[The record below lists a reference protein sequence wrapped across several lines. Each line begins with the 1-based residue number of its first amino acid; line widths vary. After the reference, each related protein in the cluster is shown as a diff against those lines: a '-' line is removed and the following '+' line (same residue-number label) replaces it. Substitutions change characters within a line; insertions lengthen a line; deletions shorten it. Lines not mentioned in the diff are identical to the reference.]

1 MNHFVLELVFILLLV
16 LANGVLA
23 GAEIAVVSIRRTRLE
38 ELLENGRGSA
48 RAVLLLKDNPERFL
62 ATVQIGITL
71 VSATAAA
78 FGGASIARE
87 ISPLF
92 ARIAWLAPHAEDLA
106 LAAVIVVISYLSIVL
121 GELVPKSLAL
131 RNAEV
136 YALFVGRPLVALS
149 WLARPMVWG
158 FIQSSNA
165 LLRPFRD
172 QTTFTEAKYS
182 VEELQQL
189 VGEATKA
196 GSVHP
201 EVGEIASRAL
211 DFAELHAD
219 DVMVP
224 RQDVVMLPR
233 QATASEVQRIL
244 LEHTHTRL
252 PIFDGAVD
260 NVVGYVNVKDI
271 LAVAWDPRLFILED
285 LLRPAFF
292 APESLSALD
301 LLKEMKERRLPFAVI
316 VDEQGG
322 MAGIATMEDILEEL
336 VGEIFSEHAAKSP
349 ALIEEEPGGTALVSG
364 LASIR
369 EVNRRLELHLPEGDY
384 TTLAGLCL
392 ALGGRIPVVGD
403 TFDVADQASLEIVDA
418 STRRVRTVRVRPTRV
433 IPRSGATPAASKN
446 GS

>member
-1 MNHFVLELVFILLLV
+1 MNHIVLEVIFILLLV

-23 GAEIAVVSIRRTRLE
+23 GAEIAVVSTRRTRME
-38 ELLENGRGSA
+38 ELLENGKRSA

-87 ISPLF
+87 IAPVL
-92 ARIAWLAPHAEDLA
+92 ANVAWVGPHAENISLA
-106 LAAVIVVISYLSIVL
+106 LVIVAISYLSIVV

-131 RNAEV
+131 RNAEF
-136 YALFVGRPLVALS
+136 YALLVGRPLVALS
-149 WLARPMVWG
+149 FLARPLVW
-158 FIQSSNA
+158 FFTKSSNA
-165 LLRPFRD
+165 VLSPFRD
-172 QTTFTEAKYS
+172 QTTFTETKYS
-182 VEELQQL
+182 AEELQQL

-201 EVGEIASRAL
+201 EVGAIASRAFE
-211 DFAELHAD
+211 FAELQAV

-224 RQDVVMLPR
+224 RQEVVMLPR
-233 QATASEVQRIL
+233 QATAGEVQRIL

-252 PIFDGAVD
+252 PVFDGAVD

-285 LLRPAFF
+285 LLRPAYF

-301 LLKEMKERRLPFAVI
+301 LLKEMKQRRLPFAII

-322 MAGIATMEDILEEL
+322 MAGIATMEDLVEEL
-336 VGEIFSEHAAKSP
+336 VGEIFSEHAANGP
-349 ALIEEEPGGTALVSG
+349 ALIEPEAGGAALVSG
-364 LASIR
+364 LTPIR
-369 EVNRRLELHLPEGDY
+369 EVNRQLDLHLPEGDY

-403 TFDVADQASLEIVDA
+403 TFTVGDQVSLEIVDA
-418 STRRVRTVRVRPTRV
+418 SPRRVRTVRVRPTGG
-433 IPRSGATPAASKN
+433 PPSTTPLDAR
-446 GS
+446 

>member
-1 MNHFVLELVFILLLV
+1 MNHIVVELTFIFLLV

-23 GAEIAVVSIRRTRLE
+23 GAEIAVVSTRRTRLE
-38 ELLENGRGSA
+38 ELVEQGKKSA
-48 RAVLLLKDNPERFL
+48 GAVLVLKDNPERFL

-78 FGGASIARE
+78 FGGASNARE
-87 ISPLF
+87 IARVFAQSPQ
-92 ARIAWLAPHAEDLA
+92 LAPHADDLA
-106 LAAVIVVISYLSIVL
+106 LGLVIIAISYLSIVL

-131 RNAEV
+131 RNAEF
-136 YALFVGRPLVALS
+136 YALLLGRPLLALS
-149 WLARPMVWG
+149 WLARPFVWM
-158 FIQSSNA
+158 FTKSSNA

-172 QTTFTEAKYS
+172 ETTFTETKYS

-189 VGEATKA
+189 VGEAAKA

-201 EVGEIASRAL
+201 EAGEIASRAF
-211 DFAELHAD
+211 DFAELRAE

-224 RQDVVMLPR
+224 RQEVVMLPR
-233 QATASEVQRIL
+233 QATAAEVQRIL

-252 PIFDGAVD
+252 PVFDGAVD

-301 LLKEMKERRLPFAVI
+301 LMKEMKERRLPFAII

-322 MAGIATMEDILEEL
+322 MAGIATMEDLVEEL
-336 VGEIFSEHAAKSP
+336 VGEIFSEHASKSP
-349 ALIEEEPGGTALVSG
+349 APIERESSGTALVSG
-364 LASIR
+364 LAPLR
-369 EVNRRLELHLPEGDY
+369 EVNRQLDLHLPEGDY

-392 ALGGRIPVVGD
+392 ALAGRIPTSGE
-403 TFDVADQASLEIVDA
+403 TFEVADQAMLEIVEA
-418 STRRVRTVRVRPTRV
+418 SPRRVRTVRVH
-433 IPRSGATPAASKN
+433 PRRSVSKSGNHTAAPKSIH
-446 GS
+446 

>member
-1 MNHFVLELVFILLLV
+1 MNHIVLELIFIFVLV
-16 LANGVLA
+16 LANGLLS
-23 GAEIAVVSIRRTRLE
+23 GAEIAVVATRRTRLE
-38 ELLENGRGSA
+38 ELLDNGKRSA
-48 RAVLLLKDNPERFL
+48 RAVLVLKDNPERFL

-87 ISPLF
+87 ISPIF
-92 ARIAWLAPHAEDLA
+92 AATPWLAAHADDLA
-106 LAAVIVVISYLSIVL
+106 LAVVIAVISYLSIVV

-131 RNAEV
+131 RNAER
-136 YALFVGRPLVALS
+136 YSLLVGRPLVALS
-149 WLARPMVWG
+149 WTARPLVWM
-158 FIQSSNA
+158 FTKSSNA
-165 LLRPFRD
+165 LLLPFRD

-189 VGEATKA
+189 VGEAAKA

-201 EVGEIASRAL
+201 EAGEIASRAF
-211 DFAELHAD
+211 DFAELQAD

-224 RQDVVMLPR
+224 RQEVVMLPR
-233 QATASEVQRIL
+233 KATAGEVQRIL

-252 PIFDGAVD
+252 PVFDGEVD

-285 LLRPAFF
+285 LIRPAFF
-292 APESLSALD
+292 APESLSALE
-301 LLKEMKERRLPFAVI
+301 LMKEMKQRRLPFAII

-322 MAGIATMEDILEEL
+322 MAGIVTMEDLVEEL
-336 VGEIFSEHAAKSP
+336 VGEIFSEHAAKDP
-349 ALIEEEPGGTALVSG
+349 ALIEKEPGGTALVSG
-364 LASIR
+364 LAALR
-369 EVNRRLELHLPEGDY
+369 EVNRELGLDLPEGDY

-403 TFDVADQASLEIVDA
+403 TFVIPQQASLEIVDA
-418 STRRVRTVRVRPTRV
+418 SPRRVRTVRVRP
-433 IPRSGATPAASKN
+433 IAESEKDSAADLPKGA
-446 GS
+446 

>member
-1 MNHFVLELVFILLLV
+1 MNHIVLELTFILVLV

-23 GAEIAVVSIRRTRLE
+23 GAEIAVVATRRTRLE
-38 ELLENGRGSA
+38 ELLDGGKRSA
-48 RAVLLLKDNPERFL
+48 RAVLALKDNPERFL

-78 FGGASIARE
+78 FGGASLARE
-87 ISPLF
+87 ISPIF
-92 ARIAWLAPHAEDLA
+92 VRVAWLAPHADDLA
-106 LAAVIVVISYLSIVL
+106 LAAVIAAVSYLSIVV

-131 RNAEV
+131 RNAEF
-136 YALFVGRPLVALS
+136 YALLVGRPLMALA
-149 WLARPMVWG
+149 WLARPLVWG
-158 FIQSSNA
+158 FTMSSNA

-172 QTTFTEAKYS
+172 QTTFTETKYS

-201 EVGEIASRAL
+201 EVGEMASRAL
-211 DFAELHAD
+211 EFAELRAE

-224 RQDVVMLPR
+224 RRDVAMLPR

-252 PIFDGAVD
+252 PVFDGDVD

-271 LAVAWDPRLFILED
+271 LAVAWNPNLFILED
-285 LLRPAFF
+285 LLRPAYF
-292 APESLSALD
+292 APDSLSAVD
-301 LLKEMKERRLPFAVI
+301 LLKEMKQRRLPFAII

-322 MAGIATMEDILEEL
+322 MAGIATMEDLVEEL
-336 VGEIFSEHAAKSP
+336 VGEIFSEHAAKAP
-349 ALIEEEPGGTALVSG
+349 ALIEEEPGGTSLVSG
-364 LASIR
+364 LAPIR
-369 EVNRRLELHLPEGDY
+369 EVNRQLDLHLPEGDY
-384 TTLAGLCL
+384 ATLAGLCL

-403 TFDVADQASLEIVDA
+403 TFAVNDQVSLEIVDA
-418 STRRVRTVRVRPTRV
+418 SARRVRSVRVSRTGASPK
-433 IPRSGATPAASKN
+433 SGATAAVQK
-446 GS
+446 

>member
-1 MNHFVLELVFILLLV
+1 MNHIVLELTFILVLV

-23 GAEIAVVSIRRTRLE
+23 GAEIAVVATRRTRLE
-38 ELLENGRGSA
+38 ELLDGGKRSA
-48 RAVLLLKDNPERFL
+48 RAVLALKDNPERFL

-87 ISPLF
+87 ISPIF
-92 ARIAWLAPHAEDLA
+92 ARVAWLAPHADDLA
-106 LAAVIVVISYLSIVL
+106 LAAVIAAVSYLSIVV

-131 RNAEV
+131 RNAEF
-136 YALFVGRPLVALS
+136 YALLVGRPLLALS
-149 WLARPMVWG
+149 WLARPLVWG
-158 FIQSSNA
+158 FTMSSNA

-172 QTTFTEAKYS
+172 QTTFTETKYS
-182 VEELQQL
+182 VAELQQL

-201 EVGEIASRAL
+201 EVGEMASRAL
-211 DFAELHAD
+211 EFAELRAE

-224 RQDVVMLPR
+224 RRDVAMLPR

-252 PIFDGAVD
+252 PVFDGDVD

-271 LAVAWDPRLFILED
+271 LAVAWNPNLFILED
-285 LLRPAFF
+285 LLRPAYF
-292 APESLSALD
+292 APDSLSALD
-301 LLKEMKERRLPFAVI
+301 LLKEMKQRRLPFAII

-322 MAGIATMEDILEEL
+322 MAGIATMEDLVEEL
-336 VGEIFSEHAAKSP
+336 VGEIFSEHAAKAP
-349 ALIEEEPGGTALVSG
+349 ALIEEEPGGTSLVSG
-364 LASIR
+364 LAPIR
-369 EVNRRLELHLPEGDY
+369 EVNRQLELHLPEGDY
-384 TTLAGLCL
+384 ATLAGLCL

-403 TFDVADQASLEIVDA
+403 TFAVNDQVSLEIVDA
-418 STRRVRTVRVRPTRV
+418 SARRVRSVRVRRTGASPK
-433 IPRSGATPAASKN
+433 SGATAAVQK
-446 GS
+446 GA

>member
-1 MNHFVLELVFILLLV
+1 MNHILLELTFILVLV

-23 GAEIAVVSIRRTRLE
+23 GAEIAVVATRRTRLE
-38 ELLENGRGSA
+38 ELLDGGDRSA
-48 RAVLLLKDNPERFL
+48 RAVLALKDNPERFL

-87 ISPLF
+87 ISPIF
-92 ARIAWLAPHAEDLA
+92 ARVPWLAPHADDLA
-106 LAAVIVVISYLSIVL
+106 LAAVIAAVSYLSIVV

-131 RNAEV
+131 RNAEF
-136 YALFVGRPLVALS
+136 YALLVGRPLVALS
-149 WLARPMVWG
+149 WLARPLVWG
-158 FIQSSNA
+158 FTMSSNA

-172 QTTFTEAKYS
+172 QTTFTETRYS

-201 EVGEIASRAL
+201 EVGKMASRAL
-211 DFAELHAD
+211 EFAELRAE

-224 RQDVVMLPR
+224 RRDVAMLPR

-252 PIFDGAVD
+252 PIFDGDVD

-271 LAVAWDPRLFILED
+271 LAVAWNPNLFILED
-285 LLRPAFF
+285 LLRPAYF
-292 APESLSALD
+292 APDSLSALD
-301 LLKEMKERRLPFAVI
+301 LLKEMKQRRLPFAII

-322 MAGIATMEDILEEL
+322 MAGIATMEDLVEEL
-336 VGEIFSEHAAKSP
+336 VGEIFSEHAAKAP
-349 ALIEEEPGGTALVSG
+349 ALIEEEPGGTLLVSG

-369 EVNRRLELHLPEGDY
+369 EINRQLELHLPEGDY
-384 TTLAGLCL
+384 ATLAGLCL

-403 TFDVADQASLEIVDA
+403 TFAVNDQVSLEIVDA
-418 STRRVRTVRVRPTRV
+418 SARRVRSVRVRRNSNVRPTV
-433 IPRSGATPAASKN
+433 
-446 GS
+446 

>member
-1 MNHFVLELVFILLLV
+1 MNHIVLELVFILVLV
-16 LANGVLA
+16 LANGILS
-23 GAEIAVVSIRRTRLE
+23 GAEIAVLSTRRPRLE
-38 ELLENGRGSA
+38 ELLEHGRKSA
-48 RAVLLLKDNPERFL
+48 RAVLVLKDNPERFL

-87 ISPLF
+87 IAPVLGEVS
-92 ARIAWLAPHAEDLA
+92 WLAPHADDLA
-106 LAAVIVVISYLSIVL
+106 LAVVIVFVSYLSIVI

-131 RNAEV
+131 RNAEF
-136 YALFVGRPLVALS
+136 YALLVGRPLVALS
-149 WLARPMVWG
+149 WLARPLVWA
-158 FIQSSNA
+158 FTKSSNA
-165 LLRPFRD
+165 VLKPFRD

-189 VGEATKA
+189 VGEATKS

-211 DFAELHAD
+211 EFAELRAD

-224 RQDVVMLPR
+224 RQEVVMLPR

-252 PIFDGAVD
+252 PVFDGAVD

-292 APESLSALD
+292 APESLLALD
-301 LLKEMKERRLPFAVI
+301 MLKEMKQRRLPFAII

-322 MAGIATMEDILEEL
+322 MAGIATMEDLVEEL
-336 VGEIFSEHAAKSP
+336 VGEIFSEHADKGP
-349 ALIEEEPGGTALVSG
+349 ELIEQEPGGTALVSG
-364 LASIR
+364 LAPIR
-369 EVNRRLELHLPEGDY
+369 EVNRQLNLHLPEGDY

-392 ALGGRIPVVGD
+392 AHAGRIPAAGERFVVN
-403 TFDVADQASLEIVDA
+403 AQATLHIVDA
-418 STRRVRTVRVRPTRV
+418 SPRRVRTIRVRPNA
-433 IPRSGATPAASKN
+433 PGSRSGATTLKPKSA
-446 GS
+446 

>member
-1 MNHFVLELVFILLLV
+1 MNHIVLEVIFISLLI

-23 GAEIAVVSIRRTRLE
+23 GAEIAVVSTRRTRLE
-38 ELLENGRGSA
+38 ELLENGKGSA
-48 RAVLLLKDNPERFL
+48 RAVLALKDNPERFL

-87 ISPLF
+87 LSPF
-92 ARIAWLAPHAEDLA
+92 FTSIGWLAPHAEDIA
-106 LAAVIVVISYLSIVL
+106 LAVVIVVISYLSIVV

-131 RNAEV
+131 RNAEH
-136 YALFVGRPLVALS
+136 YALLVGRPLVALS
-149 WLARPMVWG
+149 WLARPVVWA
-158 FIQSSNA
+158 FTQSSNA

-172 QTTFTEAKYS
+172 QTTFTETKYS

-201 EVGEIASRAL
+201 EVGEIATRAL
-211 DFAELHAD
+211 EFAELHAD

-224 RQDVVMLPR
+224 RQEVVMLPR
-233 QATASEVQRIL
+233 QATANEVQTIL

-252 PIFDGAVD
+252 PVFDGAID

-271 LAVAWDPRLFILED
+271 LAVAWDPGLFILED
-285 LLRPAFF
+285 LLRPAYF
-292 APESLSALD
+292 APKSLTALD
-301 LLKEMKERRLPFAVI
+301 LLKEMKQRRLPFAII

-322 MAGIATMEDILEEL
+322 MAGIATMEDLAEEL
-336 VGEIFSEHAAKSP
+336 VGEVFSEHAAQGP
-349 ALIEEEPGGTALVSG
+349 DLIVEESGGTALVSG

-369 EVNRRLELHLPEGDY
+369 EVNRRLDLHLPEGDY

-392 ALGGRIPVVGD
+392 ALGGRIPAVGETFVVPE
-403 TFDVADQASLEIVDA
+403 QATLEIVDA
-418 STRRVRTVRVRPTRV
+418 SPRRVRSVRVGPTH
-433 IPRSGATPAASKN
+433 PTLRSGATAAAPKDVN
-446 GS
+446 